1 MLRRRRESLDHSLRK
16 IKNKRIKRGK
26 TQKRGAA
33 ELISIEE
40 SQSEEH
46 SDEVDDSA
54 DSDSNNS
61 QTEWEIEPSVWKI
74 SKVIVAD
81 DQILNI

>member
-1 MLRRRRESLDHSLRK
+1 M
-16 IKNKRIKRGK
+16 
-26 TQKRGAA
+26 GAA

-54 DSDSNNS
+54 NSDSNNS
-61 QTEWEIEPSVWKI
+61 
-74 SKVIVAD
+74 
-81 DQILNI
+81 

>member
-1 MLRRRRESLDHSLRK
+1 M
-16 IKNKRIKRGK
+16 
-26 TQKRGAA
+26 GAA

-40 SQSEEH
+40 SQSEDY
-46 SDEVDDSA
+46 SDEVDYSA
-54 DSDSNNS
+54 YSDSNNS
-61 QTEWEIEPSVWKI
+61 QSEWQIEPSVWKI

>member
-1 MLRRRRESLDHSLRK
+1 M
-16 IKNKRIKRGK
+16 
-26 TQKRGAA
+26 GAA

-81 DQILNI
+81 D

>member
-1 MLRRRRESLDHSLRK
+1 M
-16 IKNKRIKRGK
+16 
-26 TQKRGAA
+26 GAA

-81 DQILNI
+81 DQILNIQVLKSHFSELALTRSV